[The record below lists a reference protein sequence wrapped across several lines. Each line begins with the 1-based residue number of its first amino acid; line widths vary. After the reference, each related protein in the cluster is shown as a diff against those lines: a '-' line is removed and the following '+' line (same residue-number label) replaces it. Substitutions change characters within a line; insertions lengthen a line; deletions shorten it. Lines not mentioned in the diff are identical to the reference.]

1 MIPTER
7 VVPLFYQNL
16 NLKMAFLRAQDTKNP
31 NKRLGS
37 QTIAKTFQ
45 EFFAGTERE
54 KRKEQRAV

>member
-1 MIPTER
+1 
-7 VVPLFYQNL
+7 
-16 NLKMAFLRAQDTKNP
+16 MAFLRAQDTKNP

-37 QTIAKTFQ
+37 QKIAKTFQ